1 MQFSYLCLF
10 LGALASGQASARS
23 SQKVYKYVATFS
35 VDGLHSSD
43 VGKYTARR
51 PNSTIAQLLETA
63 YRYTD
68 AFTSG
73 PSDSFPG
80 TMNLYTG
87 GSPRTTGIWYDD
99 TYDRTYYLP
108 YSTTG
113 TNCSGPPG
121 AEVAYDESKDYNS
134 TELFS
139 GGIDPQNLPQ
149 TIINGKCVNVYP
161 HQRLRVNT
169 VFEVVHAAGLQ
180 TAYTDKHPSYDVVR
194 GPSGKGLSVGY
205 FPEIAAVPVTVK
217 DTIAYDE
224 LHVGAFLAWING
236 KTPAHSEIQDEL
248 KGTPSV
254 FGGNFQAVS
263 VAQKTKGY
271 VPGSLDFT
279 PDLLQ
284 ALDFVDASFAK
295 IVAALKCKRIYD
307 DTLIVVTA
315 KHGQAPIDPSLYQ
328 KISPK
333 LIAPAAGVNLS
344 FVTADDIALI
354 FLENHA
360 DVDTAVDNL
369 NGKRDELRI
378 QDIISH
384 ERLTYLGYGDPL
396 KDPAVPDIIIRPEL
410 GVIYTGSTAK
420 IAEHGGLS
428 DDDRKVACFISNPSL
443 KKTIYD
449 HKVSTKQVAPTILKA
464 LGLNP
469 KALKA
474 VVLEDT
480 GLLDGF

>member
-1 MQFSYLCLF
+1 MTSD
-10 LGALASGQASARS
+10 
-23 SQKVYKYVATFS
+23 SQKLYKYVATFS

-43 VGKYTARR
+43 IGKYTAQR
-51 PNSTIAQLLETA
+51 PNSAIAQLLETGHQ
-63 YRYTD
+63 YTD
-68 AFTSG
+68 AYTSG

-113 TNCSGPPG
+113 TSCSGPSG

-139 GGIDPQNLPQ
+139 GGLDPQNLPQ

-194 GPSGKGLSVGY
+194 GPSGRGLSVGY
-205 FPEIAAVPVTVK
+205 FPEIAAIPVTVN

-224 LHVGAFLAWING
+224 LHVKAFLEWIND
-236 KTPAHSEIQDEL
+236 KTPAHSEIQDGL
-248 KGTPSV
+248 KVTPSV

-284 ALDFVDASFAK
+284 ALDFVDASFANPE
-295 IVAALKCKRIYD
+295 I
-307 DTLIVVTA
+307 
-315 KHGQAPIDPSLYQ
+315 
-328 KISPK
+328 
-333 LIAPAAGVNLS
+333 IAPAAGVNLS
-344 FVTADDIALI
+344 FVTTDDIALI

-360 DVDTAVDNL
+360 DVNTAVDNL
-369 NGKRDELRI
+369 NGKRDELHI

-396 KDPAVPDIIIRPEL
+396 RDPAVPDIIIRPEL

-428 DDDRKVACFISNPSL
+428 DDDRKIACFINNPG
-443 KKTIYD
+443 
-449 HKVSTKQVAPTILKA
+449 Q
-464 LGLNP
+464 
-469 KALKA
+469 
-474 VVLEDT
+474 EDY
-480 GLLDGF
+480 LQP